1 MKTGILSRAKIGTRV
16 YAGFALVLMLLATLG
31 IMSVLALRT
40 IEDSVGDLARTSNQA
55 LFTLSAENSNS
66 ETRRL
71 TYVFTKTEDAKTLAA
86 ARALIATRLEEFA
99 SYKSSDE
106 TGRAAVRK
114 LSDSLTRYGG
124 DLETV
129 AKFADERRKLLA
141 EYAALRGQAVDGFT
155 KTIKDATTDG
165 ELETAM
171 VAAEA
176 RQHLMTMSFAFSEF
190 LRNPQQRTIEA
201 FKTQYEKLRTTA
213 DQVIAKTKD
222 GERKRFVRDT
232 VEKIDKYAKAFSE
245 IGRIGIEQDKLVAAM
260 IVAGEETSAFQK
272 NAGARKRD
280 EMTAIKVATDV
291 TIGRTETTTI
301 LIAIGAFVLGLMT
314 AFVIARGIVKPVTG
328 LTGGMKELAA
338 GNFGVALPGLDR
350 KDEVGEMAQ
359 AVETF
364 KVKLADKARR
374 EAEERQAEEGRKTE
388 EKRLVEQREAE
399 QKKAAEERAA
409 VERKAA
415 MHKLANDFEKA
426 VGGIIDTVS
435 SASTELEAAASTL
448 TKTAETTQ
456 QLSTTVAT
464 ASEQASANV
473 QSVAS
478 ATEEMTGSVGEISR
492 QVAESS
498 SIANEAVQQAQK
510 TDTRINELSHA
521 ASRIG
526 DVVKLITDIA
536 EQTNLLAL
544 NATIEAARA
553 GEAGKGFAVVAQ
565 EVKALASQTAK
576 ATGDISNQITSMQM
590 ATQDSVAAIKE
601 IGETIGRISHIS
613 ATIAAAVEEQGAAT
627 NEIARNVQQAARGTA
642 EVASNIVEVN
652 QGAGETGSASAQ
664 VHSSS
669 QQLAG
674 ESNKLKSEVQKFL
687 DTVRAA

>member
-1 MKTGILSRAKIGTRV
+1 MKNGILSRARIGTRI
-16 YAGFALVLMLLATLG
+16 YAGFALVLVLLATLG
-31 IMSVLALRT
+31 VMSVLALRT
-40 IEDSVGDLARTSNQA
+40 IESSVGDLARTSNQA
-55 LFTLSAENSNS
+55 LFTLTAENNNS

-71 TYVFTKTEDAKTLAA
+71 TYVYTQTEDAKTLAA
-86 ARALIATRLEEFA
+86 ARALIGKRLEEFA
-99 SYKSSDE
+99 SYQPTDE
-106 TGRAAVRK
+106 AGRAAVKK
-114 LSDSLTRYGG
+114 LTDSLTRYAG
-124 DLETV
+124 DLDTV
-129 AKFADERRKLLA
+129 AKFADGRRKLLT
-141 EYAALRGQAVDGFT
+141 EYAALRGQAVESFT
-155 KTIKDATTDG
+155 KLIKETLADG
-165 ELETAM
+165 ESEAAM
-171 VAAEA
+171 AAAEA
-176 RQHLMTMSFAFSEF
+176 RQHLMTMSFSFSEF
-190 LRNPQQRTIEA
+190 LRNPQQRLIEA
-201 FKTQYEKLRTTA
+201 FKAQYERLRPAA
-213 DQVIAKTKD
+213 DQIIAKTKD

-232 VEKIDKYAKAFSE
+232 VEKIDKYAKSFSE
-245 IGRIGIEQDKLVAAM
+245 IGRIGIEQDKLITAM
-260 IVAGEETSAFQK
+260 IAAGEEASAFQK
-272 NAGARKRD
+272 SAGVRKRD
-280 EMTAIKVATDV
+280 EMTAIKAATDV

-364 KVKLADKARR
+364 KVKAADRARR
-374 EAEERQAEEGRKTE
+374 EAEERQAEEARKADE
-388 EKRLVEQREAE
+388 MRSVEQREAE
-399 QKKAAEERAA
+399 QKKAAEEHAA
-409 VERKAA
+409 AQRKAA
-415 MHKLANDFEKA
+415 MHKLADDFEKA

-456 QLSTTVAT
+456 HLSTTVAS

-576 ATGDISNQITSMQM
+576 ATGDISNQITSMQI

-627 NEIARNVQQAARGTA
+627 TEIARNVQQAAKGTA
-642 EVASNIVEVN
+642 QVATNIMDVN

-664 VHSSS
+664 VHASS

-674 ESNKLKSEVQKFL
+674 ESNKLKAEVQKFL

>member
-1 MKTGILSRAKIGTRV
+1 MKTGILSRARIGTRI
-16 YAGFALVLMLLATLG
+16 YAGFALVLVLLATLG

-40 IEDSVGDLARTSNQA
+40 IEASVGDLARTSNQA
-55 LFTLSAENSNS
+55 LFTLSAENGNS

-71 TYVFTKTEDAKTLAA
+71 TYVFTRTEDAKTLAA

-129 AKFADERRKLLA
+129 AKFSDERRRLLA

-155 KTIKDATTDG
+155 KAIKDASADG
-165 ELETAM
+165 ELEAAM

-176 RQHLMTMSFAFSEF
+176 RQHLMTMSFSFSEF

-201 FKTQYEKLRTTA
+201 FKTQYEKLRATA

-222 GERKRFVRDT
+222 AERKRFVRDT

-245 IGRIGIEQDKLVAAM
+245 IGRIGIEQDKLIAAM
-260 IVAGEETSAFQK
+260 IAAGEETSAFQK
-272 NAGARKRD
+272 SAGARKRD
-280 EMTAIKVATDV
+280 EMAAIKAATDM

-301 LIAIGAFVLGLMT
+301 LIAIGAFILGLMT

-374 EAEERQAEEGRKTE
+374 EAEERQAEEGRKAE
-388 EKRLVEQREAE
+388 EKRFAEQRDAE

-409 VERKAA
+409 AERKAA
-415 MHKLANDFEKA
+415 MRKLADDFEKA

-456 QLSTTVAT
+456 HLSTTVAT

-498 SIANEAVQQAQK
+498 SIANEAVHQAQK

-576 ATGDISNQITSMQM
+576 ATGDISNQITSMQL

-627 NEIARNVQQAARGTA
+627 TEIARNVQQAAKGTA